1 MYAPITWPI
10 ALGKRVLKSIIYEKA
25 DQGFLNQKNGGGG
38 TLLHVKHL
46 NTIKPKTEAYNVDIL
61 LAFILE

>member
-38 TLLHVKHL
+38 SLMHVKHL
-46 NTIKPKTEAYNVDIL
+46 NTIKPKTEAYNTFFWL
-61 LAFILE
+61 FF